1 MPSEGSREASGLETA
16 KGAVRERIGLA
27 RQPRH
32 SRVQGTTRK
41 KEGES
46 VCKTINDREASFDC
60 SDADVGLADFRRSQM
75 WSISRAVATSRRDQ
89 VILKRQLK
97 RVE

>member
-1 MPSEGSREASGLETA
+1 MSSEGSREAGGLETA

-41 KEGES
+41 EGGARLQ
-46 VCKTINDREASFDC
+46 ND
-60 SDADVGLADFRRSQM
+60 
-75 WSISRAVATSRRDQ
+75 
-89 VILKRQLK
+89 
-97 RVE
+97 